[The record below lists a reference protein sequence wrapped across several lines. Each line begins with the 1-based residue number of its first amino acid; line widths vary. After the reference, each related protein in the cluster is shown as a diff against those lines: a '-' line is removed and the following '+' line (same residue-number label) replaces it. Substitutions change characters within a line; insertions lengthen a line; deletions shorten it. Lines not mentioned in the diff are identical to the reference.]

1 VSYHPYQSYYF
12 SEIISDLKKNS
23 FEGDYH
29 GISGKDFFLKLIS
42 DNKGKKMSVAIASHT
57 PLHRSL
63 ESINF
68 DLRKNFEVVGQEYKN
83 ADFIY
88 KNNISEVNSNLNKKY
103 NIPNNFVKIYEL
115 DVNGIKIYEIFQKI
129 K

>member
-1 VSYHPYQSYYF
+1 
-12 SEIISDLKKNS
+12 
-23 FEGDYH
+23 
-29 GISGKDFFLKLIS
+29 
-42 DNKGKKMSVAIASHT
+42 M
-57 PLHRSL
+57 
-63 ESINF
+63 
-68 DLRKNFEVVGQEYKN
+68 GQEYEK

-115 DVNGIKIYEIFQKI
+115 NTNGVKIYEIFKNL